1 MDSSSHLCG
10 PDPGL
15 HSPSL
20 FHEVLTMLTINRI
33 AKVDSIVGS
42 LLAALHR
49 AVDRIGDKH
58 ETLIVN
64 AAYKVAEAKAAA
76 IGKTE
81 NKISNLEDARSEL
94 VAHGVE
100 AKVLLQEKYKAAL
113 AALDKEL
120 AAKGDKL
127 DTDLAA
133 AAEALVTANKDYAAT
148 IRAVNEKLGVEV
160 GA

>member
-1 MDSSSHLCG
+1 
-10 PDPGL
+10 
-15 HSPSL
+15 
-20 FHEVLTMLTINRI
+20 MLTIDRLAKIDNIAARI
-33 AKVDSIVGS
+33 ITALYRGVEWVDARYEAR
-42 LLAALHR
+42 LADAAHR
-49 AVDRIGDKH
+49 
-58 ETLIVN
+58 
-64 AAYKVAEAKAAA
+64 VAEAKAAA

-81 NKISNLEDARSEL
+81 DKISDLEDARSEL

-133 AAEALVTANKDYAAT
+133 AAEAWVAARKAYDAT
-148 IRAVNEKLGVEV
+148 IRAANEKLGVEV
-160 GA
+160 DA